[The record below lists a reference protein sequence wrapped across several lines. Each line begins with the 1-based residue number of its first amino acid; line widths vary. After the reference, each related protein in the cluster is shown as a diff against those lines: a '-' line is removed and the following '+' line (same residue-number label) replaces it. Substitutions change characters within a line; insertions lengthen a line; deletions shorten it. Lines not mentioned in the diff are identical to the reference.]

1 MIFAV
6 LDGTSADVEVTR
18 TASQIGKHS
27 KLKIVFLYVIEIG
40 RDRPIDQENFEKTVE
55 GEEVLSNMEKL
66 AKNFKVKTAGE
77 LLQARSRGSAVVAH
91 CNDEEAEMIVIAAP
105 ISTRYGEYSIGES
118 LEYILSN
125 ATCRVVMCRSS
136 IK

>member
-6 LDGTSADVEVTR
+6 LDGTSTDLDVTR
-18 TASQIGKHS
+18 TASQIGSHS
-27 KLKIVFLYVIEIG
+27 KLRVVLLYVIEIG
-40 RDRPIDQENFEKTVE
+40 RDRPVDQEIAEKTLA

-66 AKNFKVKTAGE
+66 AKNFKVKPAGQ

-91 CNDEEAEMIVIAAP
+91 CKDEEADMIVVALP
-105 ISTRYGEYSIGES
+105 GSTRFGEFSLGES

-125 ATCRVVMCRSS
+125 ATCKVVTCRSS
-136 IK
+136 I